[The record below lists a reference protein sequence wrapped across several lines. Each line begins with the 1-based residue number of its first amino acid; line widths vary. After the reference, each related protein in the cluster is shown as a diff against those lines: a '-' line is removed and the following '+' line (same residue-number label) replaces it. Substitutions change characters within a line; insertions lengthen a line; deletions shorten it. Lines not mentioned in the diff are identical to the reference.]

1 MSALLEID
9 GLSVGLTQGP
19 ELLSKV
25 SFTLDRGDR
34 LGIVGESGSGKSLSS
49 LAVMG
54 LLPDQMRA
62 SGSLRFDGI
71 DLLTLRDDAYRRLRG
86 RRIAMIFQE
95 PMTALNPVKSIG
107 AQIAES
113 RRLHRGETRAEAEA
127 VARRLLDR
135 VGLPGPRFDL
145 GLYPHQLSGG
155 QRQRVMIAMAL
166 SCEPDLL
173 IADEPTT
180 ALDVTVQAQI
190 LDLLDELVD
199 ETGIALM
206 LITHDLG
213 VVSEMTD
220 RIAVMYAGSIV
231 ESGPTTEVFAR
242 MAHPYSNGLFAA
254 SPYGLLAKG
263 AGTHDGAGRR
273 HRLSAIPGIVPD
285 PANRPEGCRFAD
297 RCARVTA
304 ACRAAQPQ
312 LAPVAGSASEHLV
325 ACYHPRLEE
334 VFA

>member
-1 MSALLEID
+1 MSALLDID
-9 GLSVGLTQGP
+9 GLSVALPGGVD
-19 ELLSKV
+19 LLSGV
-25 SFTLDRGDR
+25 SLTLNRGDR
-34 LGIVGESGSGKSLSS
+34 LGIVGESGSGKSLTS

-54 LLPDQMRA
+54 LLPDRMVL
-62 SGSLRFDGI
+62 SGGLRFDGE
-71 DLLTLRDDAYRRLRG
+71 DLTRMPEDRMCALRG
-86 RRIAMIFQE
+86 GRIAMIFQE

-107 AQIAES
+107 AQIAEG
-113 RRLHRGETRAEAEA
+113 RRLHRGESRAAAEA

-135 VGLPGPRFDL
+135 VGLPAPRFDL

-166 SCEPDLL
+166 ACEPDLL

-231 ESGPTTEVFAR
+231 ETGPTAEVFAR
-242 MAHPYSNGLFAA
+242 MAHPYAHGLFAA
-254 SPYGLLAKG
+254 SPYGLLAR
-263 AGTHDGAGRR
+263 GAGRGADGR
-273 HRLSAIPGIVPD
+273 RPRLQAIPGMVPD
-285 PANRPEGCRFAD
+285 PADRPAGCRFAD
-297 RCARVTA
+297 RCARVQA
-304 ACRAAQPQ
+304 DCRAAMPP
-312 LAPVAGSASEHLV
+312 LAATDASSGHRV
-325 ACYHPRLEE
+325 ACFHPRQE
-334 VFA
+334 AMQP